1 MNSMLRIGQVLAM
14 NVYVDVLLLV
24 NIVMNSIILLLTA
37 WAAGISYKVWR
48 ILVAAGLGGVYVVS
62 GVWPQLM
69 YFHSAPFKLLISLLL
84 VLLAFG
90 ARSIRINLLLVGIFY
105 IVSFIMGGAVVGWL
119 YFWQNSSYLQSNYMK
134 LTTISLDSLVKGT
147 VVGVLLVLVVMRRIL
162 SRMSRT
168 LNFYQITID
177 YGDRQVE
184 LVSLLD
190 TGNCLYTVLGRK
202 PVVLVERSKIEVL
215 LSESVVSYLNLY
227 EADVWLTNLD
237 KCQDRNWLER
247 VQIIP
252 YKAVAHNN
260 MLLGFRPDK
269 LTVKTE
275 NGRSIISTE
284 VVIAIYNGN
293 LSSDGTY
300 AALLHPLVV
309 NNIVSN
315 EEVGVCA

>member
-1 MNSMLRIGQVLAM
+1 MNSMLRIGRVLAM
-14 NVYVDVLLLV
+14 NVYIDVLLLV
-24 NIVMNSIILLLTA
+24 NFVMNSIILLLTA

-48 ILVAAGLGGVYVVS
+48 ILIAAGLGGVYVVS
-62 GVWPQLM
+62 GVWPQLI

-134 LTTISLDSLVKGT
+134 LTAISLDSLVKGT
-147 VVGVLLVLVVMRRIL
+147 VVGVLLVLVVMRRIM
-162 SRMSRT
+162 SRMSRK
-168 LNFYQITID
+168 LNFYQITIA
-177 YGDRQVE
+177 YADRQVD
-184 LVSLLD
+184 LVSMLD

-202 PVVLVERSKIEVL
+202 PVVLVERSKIEML
-215 LSESVVSYLNLY
+215 LSESVVCFLNLY
-227 EADVWLTNLD
+227 EAEAWMTNLD
-237 KCQDRNWLER
+237 KCQDHDWLER

-252 YKAVAHNN
+252 YKAVGHNN

-269 LTVKTE
+269 VTVITE
-275 NGRSIISTE
+275 KGRSISTE
-284 VVIAIYNGN
+284 VVIAIYNGH